1 MSTLLSCSSGFILS
15 SLTSVKVLRLGDDS
29 SLQTDQFSSQTL
41 LPQSRAGVCAECGL
55 ALSCP
60 PEKEVIS
67 LARDAAPKPVLSFS
81 INGTFPSMQ
90 ITHDVDQSHSL
101 TTLGFELIGSFLE
114 AVIKQTCFFLI
125 SKCPTEFLL
134 TFRD

>member
-1 MSTLLSCSSGFILS
+1 M
-15 SLTSVKVLRLGDDS
+15 KVLRLSGDS

-41 LPQSRAGVCAECGL
+41 LPQSRAVVCAECGL

-90 ITHDVDQSHSL
+90 ITHGAVEIGPAHS
-101 TTLGFELIGSFLE
+101 ELWVLN
-114 AVIKQTCFFLI
+114 
-125 SKCPTEFLL
+125 
-134 TFRD
+134 

>member
-1 MSTLLSCSSGFILS
+1 MHQHCKLVNDMSTLLSHSLGFILS
-15 SLTSVKVLRLGDDS
+15 SLTSVKVLRLSADS

-41 LPQSRAGVCAECGL
+41 LPQRRAVVCAECGL

-81 INGTFPSMQ
+81 IKGTFPSMQ
-90 ITHDVDQSHSL
+90 ITHDAVEIDPTHSQHWVL
-101 TTLGFELIGSFLE
+101 
-114 AVIKQTCFFLI
+114 K
-125 SKCPTEFLL
+125 
-134 TFRD
+134 

>member
-1 MSTLLSCSSGFILS
+1 MWQLSRGLGFIL
-15 SLTSVKVLRLGDDS
+15 LPLASVKVLQLSDDS

-41 LPQSRAGVCAECGL
+41 LSRSRAVVCTECGL

-81 INGTFPSMQ
+81 INGTFPSIQ
-90 ITHDVDQSHSL
+90 ITHDAAWIHPTRSL
-101 TTLGFELIGSFLE
+101 TALALEVIWSFLDP
-114 AVIKQTCFFLI
+114 VMKQTFKLPQI
-125 SKCPTEFLL
+125 ES
-134 TFRD
+134 